1 MRSSAALSLLLVVA
15 TPHLARAAPSF
26 EIEPR
31 AMTRPAPDRPRLRLG
46 PTAAA
51 LVAGSV
57 LAQWGASAIKQQ
69 TDDVARCRW
78 CEPAGFDRWVRDRLR
93 WGDGQAAGDASDV
106 LLLAVPLGSAAA
118 VAWLAARDAGPRDAI
133 EDLFVIAAAI
143 AMTDPLTTGVKYG
156 SARLR
161 PEAWA
166 AGGPRGERD
175 VHSFLSGH
183 TSLVFAAAAAATQM
197 ARLRGRSGWK
207 WVGAVAFAAASATGW
222 LRVGADQHWATDV
235 LAGAAAGTAIG
246 WAVPP
251 LVLRAATR
259 GSRGAT
265 LVPAPGG
272 LGVIF

>member
-1 MRSSAALSLLLVVA
+1 M
-15 TPHLARAAPSF
+15 TPAV
-26 EIEPR
+26 
-31 AMTRPAPDRPRLRLG
+31 DRPRLRIG
-46 PTAAA
+46 PTAGA
-51 LVAGSV
+51 LVVGSA
-57 LAQWGASAIKQQ
+57 LALWGASAIEQS

-78 CEPAGFDRWVRDRLR
+78 CEPDGFDRWVRDGLR
-93 WGDGQAAGDASDV
+93 WGDGRTAGDASDV

-143 AMTDPLTTGVKYG
+143 AITDPLTSGVKHG

-166 AGGPRGERD
+166 AGGPRGD
-175 VHSFLSGH
+175 GDLHSFVSGH
-183 TSLVFAAAAAATQM
+183 TSTVFAAAAAATQV

-222 LRVGADQHWATDV
+222 LRIGADQHWATDV